1 MAPNLLQMVFVQF
14 GRHRPAARRV
24 AQAGRNLQAVASKW
38 SHRRQSKSGIW
49 AWHAFASILLA
60 ISFGIMLVVVKH
72 ALFDATPALTNELN
86 SNYIAARRFS
96 IPPCLQRQVSLN

>member
-1 MAPNLLQMVFVQF
+1 MAPKLLQMVLVQF

-49 AWHAFASILLA
+49 ACHAFASILLV
-60 ISFGIMLVVVKH
+60 ISFGIMLLVVKH
-72 ALFDATPALTNELN
+72 ALFDATPAPAL
-86 SNYIAARRFS
+86 
-96 IPPCLQRQVSLN
+96 